1 MAFTVLAG
9 QPVLGNQE
17 QRSRIRDIEAFR
29 ACSKI
34 SLSLYFKEFY
44 FVNNKKRAG
53 FRQGIIVF
61 VALAIL
67 TAIEIVI
74 STYLDSPAV
83 PLVIV
88 SLVKAGLIV
97 QYFMHIY
104 RLWREEIH

>member
-1 MAFTVLAG
+1 
-9 QPVLGNQE
+9 
-17 QRSRIRDIEAFR
+17 
-29 ACSKI
+29 
-34 SLSLYFKEFY
+34 
-44 FVNNKKRAG
+44 VNNKKRAG

-74 STYLDSPAV
+74 ATNLDNPAV

-104 RLWREEIH
+104 RLWREESH